1 MPYVQFQ
8 IRRDTAANWT
18 TANPVLA
25 SGEMGLET
33 DTGKF
38 KFGDGSLQWSAL
50 PYVATGGGGGGG
62 TVTASL
68 VPDQDNTYD
77 LGGPGAAF
85 RSLYVGGNTIHL
97 GNADISA
104 TAEGNILFTNTL
116 TNETTSNTSAPPVVT
131 GTLAGNMS
139 MIGGGTVMWSSDH
152 ISWTEEVTL
161 VTNRANLVTKVGS
174 VSIPPSTVR
183 LTSLDSLYYAI
194 PLGSSDQTPEGLRI
208 INAYEIDPS
217 IIRDNWFLLANTS
230 IDNTIL
236 KWNPA
241 AICLPPEGTYE
252 SNTATLTRTRDVRYI
267 PVARITDLVL
277 TAGDVDSHIGMW
289 ATVPDPTLTLTPDST
304 FPVNGRVYIRNASRG
319 GPPPTVQLIGLW
331 ALDGFDLDGV
341 TPLFMPFDLFL
352 DATTAFTL
360 LQWDGTHFRVV

>member
-38 KFGDGSLQWSAL
+38 KFGNGTATWTEL
-50 PYVATGGGGGGG
+50 PYVATGGGGGGA
-62 TVTASL
+62 VTESL
-68 VPDQDNTYD
+68 IPTQDNQFD
-77 LGGPGAAF
+77 LGSPTAAF
-85 RSLYVGGNTIHL
+85 RSLYVGGNTIHI
-97 GNADISA
+97 GNAEISA
-104 TAEGNILFTNTL
+104 TTEGNILFTNTL
-116 TNETTSNTSAPPVVT
+116 TNETNPTPAQVS
-131 GTLAGNMS
+131 GTLAGNIS
-139 MIGGGTVMWSSDH
+139 MIGGGTVMWSSDN

-161 VTNRANLVTKVGS
+161 VTNRANLVTKVGN
-174 VSIPPSTVR
+174 VSITPSTVR

-194 PLGSSDQTPEGLRI
+194 PLGPSDQTPEGLHI
-208 INAYEIDPS
+208 INAYETDPS

-236 KWNPA
+236 KWHPA

-267 PVARITDLVL
+267 PVARITELVL

-341 TPLFMPFDLFL
+341 TPLFMPIDLSL
-352 DATTAFTL
+352 AATTVFTL